1 MSLYFLTSKLAPS
14 RDRYRFLFEL
24 FFTSRICVN
33 WTLESLQQFRM
44 KHLNCKMRPLTHYLA
59 HIASIQCYSED
70 LTFEAALD
78 RRSGVTRARLMLE
91 RFRDSKILSAA
102 VTRVRIRVT

>member
-1 MSLYFLTSKLAPS
+1 
-14 RDRYRFLFEL
+14 
-24 FFTSRICVN
+24 
-33 WTLESLQQFRM
+33 
-44 KHLNCKMRPLTHYLA
+44 MRPLTYLA
-59 HIASIQCYSED
+59 HIASIQCYSEY

-78 RRSGVTRARLMLE
+78 RRAGVTRAMLMLE